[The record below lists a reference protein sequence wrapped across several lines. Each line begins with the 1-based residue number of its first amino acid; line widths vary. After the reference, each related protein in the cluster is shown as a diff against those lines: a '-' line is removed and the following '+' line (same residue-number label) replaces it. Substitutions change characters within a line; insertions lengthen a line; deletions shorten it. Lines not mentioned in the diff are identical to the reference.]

1 MPLFIIHRIN
11 TVRKLKQLPLNHGIE
26 VDVRDYKNKI
36 ILSHD
41 PFSNG
46 DSLKK
51 LIENV
56 NKRMTIVNVKS
67 YGLIDIILKKIKNKK
82 NFYFLDLSFSEIDK
96 LVKKG
101 LSNKIILRFSK
112 YEYFD
117 LKAKSFKDVEWIW
130 YDYFDKKPITK
141 KNYKYIK
148 ENKKKICI
156 VSTELLGESK
166 KEIFK
171 LINYLNNNKFKI
183 EAVCTK
189 EKYINYWRENYN
201 YD

>member
-130 YDYFDKKPITK
+130 YDYFDKKTITK

-148 ENKKKICI
+148 ENKKKF
-156 VSTELLGESK
+156 VLYHLSYLEKVRKKFLNLL
-166 KEIFK
+166 I
-171 LINYLNNNKFKI
+171 I
-183 EAVCTK
+183 
-189 EKYINYWRENYN
+189 
-201 YD
+201 